1 MNKSLVAVYRITG
14 IIVSLFSYL
23 LLFSGLTALF
33 QVGAQGMVLL
43 GVFLA
48 ACLVIYSILSGMF
61 ARLVLMLG
69 QPIRYS
75 LKDWIKVNAYV
86 SILFSGLA
94 LISMVIVV
102 SNPAQLQTLTQQ
114 YPAEMRPT
122 PAQLTQAL
130 ALLKGLLV
138 ICALTFAHCI
148 WTLRLVRKFRE
159 FFQ

>member
-23 LLFSGLTALF
+23 LLFSALTAFF
-33 QVGAQGMVLL
+33 QIGMQGMILL
-43 GVFLA
+43 GVFFA
-48 ACLVIYSILSGMF
+48 ASMVIYSILSGMF

-86 SILFSGLA
+86 TLLFTGLG
-94 LISMVIVV
+94 LISMTIVV
-102 SNPAQLQTLTQQ
+102 SNPARLNTLMQQ
-114 YPAEMRPT
+114 YPADMRPT
-122 PAQLTQAL
+122 PAMMTQAL
-130 ALLKGLLV
+130 AFLKGLLV
-138 ICALTFAHCI
+138 VCALTFVHCI